1 MEVAAKTISR
11 IFQLR
16 RITIFSYIFLL
27 VGIIC
32 LIERVWFG
40 LFFVLGGIWIF
51 VLSVKEIFKVPKY
64 NKLKNKLL
72 SSDMEKEKVS
82 KIFVNISST
91 ITSLEDQRDETEN
104 TMILTD
110 KRIIFVNIPLK
121 NYSNS
126 FEVIKNNLKYLRD
139 SLKGTLSYECVEKE
153 VYNKIKKEGLRNIVI
168 SSDRAF
174 AIDYSDLKK
183 VRINKLATSIKFYT
197 SKKKYGYRI
206 LNKDLPKIKE
216 IFVKYIR

>member
-1 MEVAAKTISR
+1 MEVVNKTISR

-16 RITIFSYIFLL
+16 RTNVFSYLFIL

-32 LIERVWFG
+32 LIEGVWFG

-51 VLSVKEIFKVPKY
+51 VLSVKGIFKVPKY
-64 NKLKNKLL
+64 SKLKGKLL
-72 SSDMEKEKVS
+72 NSDIEKDKVS
-82 KIFVNISST
+82 KVFVKISST
-91 ITSLEDQRDETEN
+91 ITSIEDQRDETEN

-110 KRIIFVNIPLK
+110 KRIIFVNIPIK

-126 FEVIKNNLKYLRD
+126 LEIIKDNLKYLRD
-139 SLKGTLSYECVEKE
+139 SLKGKFSYEDIEKE
-153 VYNKIKKEGLRNIVI
+153 IYTKIKKEGLRNII
-168 SSDRAF
+168 SSSDRAF

-183 VRINKLATSIKFYT
+183 VKINKLTPSIKFYT

-206 LNKDLPKIKE
+206 LNKDLPQLKT
-216 IFVKYIR
+216 IFLKYIR